1 MKFFSLSSLI
11 FFAPSFISYY
21 FKVLL
26 VCMDFNYV
34 SFNFLLVF
42 YLFTFPDLLSLFF
55 SKIFPP
61 WFVFFSSSIFYYS
74 IFFFLYGK
82 LMRLFFFIWCTFP
95 LFTYNV
101 KTDFSDCFPLKLG
114 KHFGWIFFFLY
125 EI

>member
-42 YLFTFPDLLSLFF
+42 YLFTFPDLLFLFF

-114 KHFGWIFFFLY
+114 KHFG
-125 EI
+125 